1 MSPPSVRPDETG
13 QPLATFVATRVGT
26 AVIRKPLQLSSASA
40 AVAPLSYTTSESPSA
55 GGLVQLVIWEFLAR
69 TRGTVESVPPMLAH
83 TTEVPNTER
92 NSIAES
98 LIAEMSEPTL
108 EIPRKSDGSIPAA
121 WRICWRVW
129 IRSVALL

>member
-13 QPLATFVATRVGT
+13 QPLATLVGT
-26 AVIRKPLQLSSASA
+26 GVTVLIWEGARPSWAGGV
-40 AVAPLSYTTSESPSA
+40 VAPLSYTRTESPAA
-55 GGLVQLVIWEFLAR
+55 GGLTKLVIWECGAR
-69 TRGTVESVPPMLAH
+69 PRGRAESAPPMLEH

-98 LIAEMSEPTL
+98 LIAEMSAPTL